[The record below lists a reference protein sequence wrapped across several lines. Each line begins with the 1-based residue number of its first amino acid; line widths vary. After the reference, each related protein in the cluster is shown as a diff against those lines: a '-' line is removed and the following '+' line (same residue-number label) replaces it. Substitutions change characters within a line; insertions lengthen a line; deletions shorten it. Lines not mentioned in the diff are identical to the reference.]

1 MAEIISCPSCQRK
14 LQVPEN
20 LLGQDV
26 QCPTCGAAFAARADQ
41 GPAPSQAPAP
51 PPTVAPTPAP
61 EPQRWAP
68 SYPPAGPDRGDYPP
82 GPGPRRPPGRDYGYE
97 DDYDDYDPYNR
108 RPRSRRGMAP
118 HRGST
123 ILTLGILSLVV
134 LGPILGPIA
143 WVMGH
148 QDMNEIR
155 AGRMDP
161 EGEGPTNAG
170 KICGMIATILSAVG
184 LAFCF
189 LWMLVVAGT
198 AGRRL

>member
-14 LQVPEN
+14 LQIPEN

-26 QCPTCGAAFAARADQ
+26 QCPTCGAAFAARSDQ
-41 GPAPSQAPAP
+41 AAPVVQPQQPAAPPVPPPAPQ
-51 PPTVAPTPAP
+51 
-61 EPQRWAP
+61 PQRWGP
-68 SYPPAGPDRGDYPP
+68 ESTPPPGRGDYPP
-82 GPGPRRPPGRDYGYE
+82 PGPRRHSRRGDRYE
-97 DDYDDYDPYNR
+97 DDYDDYDPYDR
-108 RPRSRRGMAP
+108 RPRSRRDMAP

-123 ILTLGILSLVV
+123 ILTLGILALVV
-134 LGPILGPIA
+134 LPVILGPIA

-161 EGEGPTNAG
+161 EGEGATNAG
-170 KICGMIATILSAVG
+170 KICGMIATILGAVG

-189 LWMLVVAGT
+189 LWMLVLAGT
-198 AGRRL
+198 AGGRRW